1 MRDRSF
7 FISFF
12 LSFFLFILKKT
23 LEFLKK
29 KKGNRLMQKKNDEK
43 EETVEVVVNAV
54 ISIVSFVIHWHS
66 TVWLNPHLE

>member
-1 MRDRSF
+1 
-7 FISFF
+7 
-12 LSFFLFILKKT
+12 
-23 LEFLKK
+23 
-29 KKGNRLMQKKNDEK
+29 MQKKNDEK